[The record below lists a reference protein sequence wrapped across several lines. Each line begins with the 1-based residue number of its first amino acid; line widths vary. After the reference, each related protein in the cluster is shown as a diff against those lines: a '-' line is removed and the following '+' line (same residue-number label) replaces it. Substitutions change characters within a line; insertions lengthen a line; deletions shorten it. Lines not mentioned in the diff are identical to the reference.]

1 MDKVKVI
8 SVSMPVVKNITSPDE
23 IISFTARVSNPSNQ
37 TNKLTA
43 PRLLK
48 YLREHHHW
56 SPFEMAHCVLEINT
70 TRDIARQILRHK
82 SFSFQEHSTRYSE
95 SIGFEDREARLQ
107 DTANRQN
114 SLDTDDK
121 ELKDWWQR
129 GIDKVK
135 EDVGS
140 FYQEALERG
149 IAKEQARSV
158 LPEGLTKSRLY
169 MAGNMRSWIHYCQLR
184 MGPETQKEHREI
196 ATECWEK
203 ILEHFP
209 SLKD

>member
-48 YLREHHHW
+48 YLKEHHHW